1 MNNIWQLQEA
11 KSRFSE
17 LIDRVLTSGVQ
28 IVTRRGQKA
37 VVILPYEEFKRLT
50 RPTGGLAEFLLSS
63 PLAGSSLEIS
73 RDPSTP
79 RDIGLEP

>member
-17 LIDRVLTSGVQ
+17 LVDRVLANGVQ

-37 VVILPYEEFKRLT
+37 VAVLPYEEFERLT
-50 RPTGGLAEFLLSS
+50 RPTGGLADFLMSS
-63 PLAGSSLEIS
+63 PLAGSGLEIS

-79 RDIGLEP
+79 RDIGLEL